1 MDQRRRTKLTF
12 CEVRLACKVGP
23 LRGSGMS
30 NGDDTHPSF
39 AAKIRVSGGR
49 DRDDLPLSRFQSK
62 HVHIIYIQSLLYK
75 QTKIKSLQLPF
86 PSSTLII
93 MDHSAIQF
101 SSNPDLI
108 SRATIFVRRE
118 LRVWDALDVEVC
130 MLHTL
135 ISTRLPH
142 VYSLLTSCHSS

>member
-86 PSSTLII
+86 SSSTLIT
-93 MDHSAIQF
+93 MDHSAIAVD
-101 SSNPDLI
+101 SYR
-108 SRATIFVRRE
+108 RARSHDDDPQI
-118 LRVWDALDVEVC
+118 LQGSI
-130 MLHTL
+130 H
-135 ISTRLPH
+135 I
-142 VYSLLTSCHSS
+142 